1 MQINSKQLKTENVS
15 IEDVYEALSDNKALV
30 LFNTVALADDDDVN
44 RAPLLIRKLG
54 LTTRQYYSRI
64 TRLTE
69 TGLIRRQNG
78 RYSLTLLGKM
88 IYDIHITTSKV
99 LSYHWKLKAI
109 ESIQMSNP
117 VGVIQEEEFSK
128 LVDTLMDDFKIKNM
142 VAKAIYPQLTNSEKY
157 PRQQQEEEAQSI
169 ENTSKDDST
178 PPWGGVINRMWQHIN
193 DIIMVPCEYKLPRTY
208 AYVILLTKITKFY
221 FPSCN
226 LFTYLVFSKLLN
238 N

>member
-1 MQINSKQLKTENVS
+1 MQINSKKLKTENVS

-64 TRLTE
+64 TRLIE

-88 IYDIHITTSKV
+88 IYDTHIATCRI

-109 ESIQMSNP
+109 ESIQASAPGCARLP
-117 VGVIQEEEFSK
+117 VEEFSK
-128 LVDTLMDDFKIKNM
+128 VVDTLIDDPKIKNFITKTI
-142 VAKAIYPQLTNSEKY
+142 VLPPPLTNSEKR
-157 PRQQQEEEAQSI
+157 PRQQQEEVQ
-169 ENTSKDDST
+169 T
-178 PPWGGVINRMWQHIN
+178 INVLARM
-193 DIIMVPCEYKLPRTY
+193 V
-208 AYVILLTKITKFY
+208 
-221 FPSCN
+221 
-226 LFTYLVFSKLLN
+226 
-238 N
+238 